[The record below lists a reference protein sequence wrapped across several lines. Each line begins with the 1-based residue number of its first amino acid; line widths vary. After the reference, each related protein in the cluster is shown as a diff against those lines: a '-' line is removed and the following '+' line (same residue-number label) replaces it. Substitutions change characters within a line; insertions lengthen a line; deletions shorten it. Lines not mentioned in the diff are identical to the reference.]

1 MVNPAPVTAA
11 GARPQRRQVSVLFL
25 DVVGSTAMTSQL
37 DPEDVQEVMDGALRA
52 FTQVVRQHGGSVLQ
66 YAGDSILA
74 AFGTPLAREDD
85 AERAVH
91 AGLALL
97 ASARE
102 QAGRVQR
109 LFGFAGFDIR
119 LGIHTGHV
127 LLGGGVD
134 EDGTIRGFTVNI
146 AARLEQTAP
155 PGHLRISQ
163 ETWRH
168 VRGVF
173 EAQAQPPLQVKGQDE
188 PLATWFVHGVRP
200 RAFRLPTR
208 GVEGVETPLIG
219 REPELQALL
228 AGFEAV
234 LTSGRQ
240 AALTVIAQAGL
251 GKSRLLH
258 EMQHRLDTHPRACW
272 LLLARAGPSGL
283 LRPYGLLRDL
293 LAWRLD
299 IADSDSAGVA
309 REKWLAGLVP
319 LLGEQGPNLACA
331 LGHLVG
337 LDFSSDDALAGLH
350 QDARL
355 LRDRAWTAF
364 ATYVQAL
371 AQSHSRTGVAEADTP
386 TPVVMLL
393 DDLHWADDA
402 SLDWLQ
408 QLFTRTELPLLLVL
422 GGRPA
427 LLERRPAWGQDAPQ
441 HQRLV
446 LAALDGDA
454 RRALGNAVLQRL
466 GAVPQAL
473 AELLEHR
480 AEGNPYYAEELV
492 QMLLDD
498 GVITRERGA
507 AGELEQWQLH
517 PERLVV
523 ARIPGTLVGVLQA
536 RLDALGDTE
545 RRTLQ
550 HAAIVGPVFW
560 EQALEA
566 VSDGRE
572 GPAAQTLPLLQ
583 QRGMVQ
589 AHAQSVFEGTREQA
603 FHHHL
608 LHQVTYDTILRAERR
623 AGHALAAA
631 WLAERVGDREE
642 EYLAVT
648 AEHYERAG
656 EGDAAVRWYLRA
668 VHSATRRCAYAAA
681 ALYAERG
688 MALLGAEAHAMRWEF
703 EFARYALADIQGR
716 RDEQERAGLACIHA
730 AQALGDAH
738 MLAVAYNSQALLHDR
753 KGEYE
758 PAFALAAQALAVAEP
773 IDDSG
778 RMAAALAELA
788 WLAYQRGEGL
798 AARALAERAVGEA
811 DRAAERLLRP
821 TDKVYAVTVRL
832 VAAYIEQS
840 LGEPERVARLNER
853 AMARARELGS
863 PRPLVSTL
871 VAVGEH
877 RWKLGDLV
885 PARALCEECLRLASA
900 IGLGTYQAVAH
911 HNLAEVCAQQ
921 DDWPGAL
928 VHSDAAYRIYAAN
941 GQPSQAC
948 LVLMLRPRVLAALGH
963 FDAALQD
970 VQMALAHWQRSAD
983 PRRSCR
989 LRLCE
994 AEVLRQRG
1002 DLPAAR
1008 ALVEAELQR
1017 PELEAALDEGV
1028 APPEARADLWR
1039 VLAAAGD
1046 PRAGTHLQAALAA
1059 LATTCSRLADPA
1071 DRERVLSVPRVTR
1084 ELMAAARAAG
1094 LSPLP
1099 RA

>member
-1 MVNPAPVTAA
+1 MVSPAPAA
-11 GARPQRRQVSVLFL
+11 ATGGRQQRRQVSVLFL

-52 FTQVVRQHGGSVLQ
+52 FTQVVQQHGGTVLQ

-91 AGLALL
+91 AGLTLL

-102 QAGRVQR
+102 QAARVQR

-234 LTSGRQ
+234 LSSGRQ
-240 AALTVIAQAGL
+240 AALTVIAEAGL

-258 EMQHRLDTHPRACW
+258 ELQHRLDTHPRACW

-319 LLGEQGPNLACA
+319 LLGEQGLNLACA

-337 LDFSSDDALAGLH
+337 LDFSSHDALAGLH

-371 AQSHSRTGVAEADTP
+371 AHSVPAVSPADTP

-422 GGRPA
+422 GGRPP

-466 GAVPQAL
+466 GAVPEAL
-473 AELLEHR
+473 AQLLEHR

-498 GVITRERGA
+498 GVITRERGVP
-507 AGELEQWQLH
+507 GEPEQWRLH
-517 PERLVV
+517 AQRLDV

-550 HAAIVGPVFW
+550 NAAIVGPVFW

-566 VSDGRE
+566 VSDDRE
-572 GPAAQTLPLLQ
+572 TPAAQTLPLLQ

-656 EGDAAVRWYLRA
+656 EAEAAMRWYVRA

-681 ALYAERG
+681 ALYIERG
-688 MALLGAEAHAMRWEF
+688 MALLGAQAHAMRWEF

-730 AQALGDAH
+730 AQALGDDH
-738 MLAVAYNSQALLHDR
+738 LLAIAYNSQALLHDR

-758 PAFALAAQALAVAEP
+758 PARALATQALAVAEP
-773 IDDSG
+773 LDDSG

-811 DRAAERLLRP
+811 DRAGERMLWP

-840 LGEPERVARLNER
+840 LGEPERVARLNEQ
-853 AMARARELGS
+853 AMAQARELGS

-885 PARALCEECLRLASA
+885 QARALCEECLRLASA

-928 VHSDAAYRIYAAN
+928 VHCDAAYRIYAAN
-941 GQPSQAC
+941 GQPSQANQ
-948 LVLMLRPRVLAALGH
+948 VLMLRPRVQAALGR

-970 VQMALAHWQRSAD
+970 VQLALAHFQRSAD
-983 PRRSCR
+983 PHRSCR

-1008 ALVEAELQR
+1008 AIVEAELQR
-1017 PELEAALDEGV
+1017 PELDTALDEGM

-1039 VLAAAGD
+1039 VLAGAGD

-1059 LATTCSRLADPA
+1059 IATTCARLADPA

-1099 RA
+1099 